1 MTSYVHTLI
10 KSLQTSPTQPD
21 SIGIE
26 NDSTTISHLL
36 LLSLAPEPVFF
47 PFVPCYTQPGRATG
61 RGKLCPFI
69 FSHFSKTNITFCTMS
84 INGFHSLPQAA
95 QSVNCVNLLSLC

>member
-47 PFVPCYTQPGRATG
+47 PFCPLLYPAWESH
-61 RGKLCPFI
+61 GKRETLSFHF
-69 FSHFSKTNITFCTMS
+69 FSLFQNQHNILH
-84 INGFHSLPQAA
+84 N
-95 QSVNCVNLLSLC
+95 VNKWLSFFASGSTVS